1 MLIRE
6 FLSPGI
12 EAHPELNS
20 LLWSDQKQLDPM
32 VRSHLIKIAN
42 HFKRFVDL
50 DFEVLDLQITGGQ
63 TGRYWTKHSDLDL
76 HLITD
81 YTSIDCDQELAELFD
96 TKRLLYKQQHKIEIR
111 GIPVEL
117 YVEDSAEPAVG
128 GAYSLIRDQWI
139 RPSTEPQ
146 GPLDLDRVAQYAAR
160 WQQIIQATAT
170 INSIDQARK
179 VMSVLKDYRRKG
191 LARSGEYG
199 VANLVFK
206 SLRNSGLVDQL
217 RQQIT
222 DLEDSQ
228 LSL

>member
-20 LLWSDQKQLDPM
+20 LLWSDQGQLDPM

-63 TGRYWTKHSDLDL
+63 TSRYWTNHSDLDL

-117 YVEDSAEPAVG
+117 YVEDSREPAVG
-128 GAYSLIRDQWI
+128 GAYSLIRDQWV

-160 WQQIIQATAT
+160 WQQIIQATTA
-170 INSIDQARK
+170 INDIDQARK

-222 DLEDSQ
+222 DLEDGQ

>member
-12 EAHPELNS
+12 EAHPQLND
-20 LLWSDQKQLDPM
+20 LLWSDQAQLDPM

-63 TGRYWTKHSDLDL
+63 TGRYWTEHSDLDL

-81 YTSIDCDQELAELFD
+81 YRNIDCDQELAELFD

-117 YVEDSAEPAVG
+117 YVEDLSEPAVG
-128 GAYSLIRDQWI
+128 GAYSLIRDQWV
-139 RPSTEPQ
+139 RPSTEPR
-146 GPLDLDRVAQYAAR
+146 GPLDLKRVEQFAGR
-160 WQQIIQATAT
+160 WQQIMSRA
-170 INSIDQARK
+170 IDSSDLEQARR
-179 VMSVLKDYRRKG
+179 VMTVLKDYRRKG
-191 LARSGEYG
+191 LSHSGEYG

-206 SLRNSGLVDQL
+206 SLRNSGLVDRL
-217 RQQIT
+217 RQQII
-222 DLEDSQ
+222 DLEDQQ

>member
-1 MLIRE
+1 
-6 FLSPGI
+6 
-12 EAHPELNS
+12 
-20 LLWSDQKQLDPM
+20 M

-50 DFEVLDLQITGGQ
+50 DFEISDLQITGGQ

-81 YTSIDCDQELAELFD
+81 YASIDCDQELAELFD

-128 GAYSLIRDQWI
+128 GAYSLIRDQWV
-139 RPSTEPQ
+139 RPSTEPR

-160 WQQIIQATAT
+160 WQQIIEAVTGRDD
-170 INSIDQARK
+170 IDQARK

-206 SLRNSGLVDQL
+206 SLRNSGLIDQL

>member
-20 LLWSDQKQLDPM
+20 LLWSDQGQLDPM
-32 VRSHLIKIAN
+32 ARSHLIKIAN

-50 DFEVLDLQITGGQ
+50 DFEILDLQITGGQ
-63 TGRYWTKHSDLDL
+63 TSRYWTEHSDLDL

-96 TKRLLYKQQHKIEIR
+96 TKRLLYKQQHKITIR

-117 YVEDSAEPAVG
+117 YVEDQSEPAVG
-128 GAYSLIRDQWI
+128 GAYSLIKDQWI
-139 RPSTEPQ
+139 RPSTEPR
-146 GPLDLDRVAQYAAR
+146 GPIDVDRVDEFAAR
-160 WQQIIQATAT
+160 WQQIISAAAQEP
-170 INSIDQARK
+170 DLEQARQ
-179 VMSVLKDYRRKG
+179 VMTVLKLYRRNG
-191 LARSGEYG
+191 LAQSGEYG
-199 VANLVFK
+199 AANLVFK

-217 RQQIT
+217 RQQII
-222 DLEDSQ
+222 DLEDRQ